1 MFNIALRQR
10 ISNRKDCGA
19 KNNVE
24 TAKNSNKHL
33 LPIIK
38 LYVLFV
44 YVCSFEQSILVSNN
58 YYSSS

>member
-24 TAKNSNKHL
+24 AAKKKIPTS
-33 LPIIK
+33 I
-38 LYVLFV
+38 VLSV
-44 YVCSFEQSILVSNN
+44 YVCSFEQSIFSIE
-58 YYSSS
+58 